1 MKVNGGHKKA
11 KRSRPESIN
20 KGRVSRQPEQ
30 TKAKG
35 QCKKCQGTIK
45 RNSRRRHQKEKYINT
60 AKNGEN

>member
-45 RNSRRRHQKEKYINT
+45 ETVAAATKKRNI
-60 AKNGEN
+60 